1 MIKELHKKTGEII
14 FSPVFNYC
22 NDVYDI
28 VMLYEKRSSIFPT
41 VSTLPMTLLFPA
53 AVPV

>member
-14 FSPVFNYC
+14 FSPVLKFILFRG
-22 NDVYDI
+22 DH
-28 VMLYEKRSSIFPT
+28 EKRSSIFPT